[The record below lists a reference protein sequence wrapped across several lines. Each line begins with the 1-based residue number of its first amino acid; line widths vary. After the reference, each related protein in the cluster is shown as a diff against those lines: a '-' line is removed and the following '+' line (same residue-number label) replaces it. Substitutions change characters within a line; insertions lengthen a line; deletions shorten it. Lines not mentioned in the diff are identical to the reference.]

1 VLTYIVRRLLYAIP
15 VLAVSSFLIFVFVST
30 TTDPLEAI
38 KMNPRAS
45 RRSIALVEH
54 KKHLDRPV
62 IVRYGYWVRD
72 VFTRQFGTT
81 ILTERPILPDIKR
94 VLSNTIQLVIAAEL
108 LTLLLAIC
116 IGVYSAIRQYSV
128 FDYSMTTLSFLGLA
142 IPTFWLGLI
151 FQIIF
156 VNIYVKWN
164 VRIFYVAGLSS
175 INPGHGFHFFV
186 DRVQHL
192 VLPVLTLAIIG
203 IAGYSRF
210 MRASMLEVINA
221 DYVRTARAKGLLERR
236 VILKHAFRNALIPL
250 MTLAAIDFG
259 TFFGGA
265 VITETIY
272 ALDGMGL
279 YFINSLT
286 AGETYNI
293 MAWLLITA
301 TMVVFF
307 NLLADIILGFLD
319 PRIRLD

>member
-1 VLTYIVRRLLYAIP
+1 MLTYIVRRILYAIP

-45 RRSIALVEH
+45 QNSIRLVEH
-54 KKHLDRPV
+54 KHHLDRPV
-62 IVRYGYWVRD
+62 VVRYGYWVRD

-81 ILTERPILPDIKR
+81 ILTDRPIFPDIKR
-94 VLSNTIQLVIAAEL
+94 VLGNTIQLVIAAEF
-108 LTLLLAIC
+108 LTLLLAIA

-128 FDYSMTTLSFLGLA
+128 FDYSATTLSFLGLA

-156 VNIYVKWN
+156 TNVFLNWH
-164 VRIFYVAGLSS
+164 VRIFYVATLSS
-175 INPGHGFHFFV
+175 TDPGHGFHFFI

-210 MRASMLEVINA
+210 MRASMLEVVNA
-221 DYVRTARAKGLLERR
+221 DYVRTARAKGLIERR
-236 VILKHAFRNALIPL
+236 VILRHAFRNALIPL

-272 ALDGMGL
+272 SLDGMGL

-301 TMVVFF
+301 TMVVAF
-307 NLLADIILGFLD
+307 NLVADIVLGLLD

>member
-1 VLTYIVRRLLYAIP
+1 L
-15 VLAVSSFLIFVFVST
+15 
-30 TTDPLEAI
+30 
-38 KMNPRAS
+38 
-45 RRSIALVEH
+45 
-54 KKHLDRPV
+54 
-62 IVRYGYWVRD
+62 
-72 VFTRQFGTT
+72 
-81 ILTERPILPDIKR
+81 
-94 VLSNTIQLVIAAEL
+94 
-108 LTLLLAIC
+108 
-116 IGVYSAIRQYSV
+116 
-128 FDYSMTTLSFLGLA
+128 
-142 IPTFWLGLI
+142 
-151 FQIIF
+151 
-156 VNIYVKWN
+156 KWN
-164 VRIFYVAGLSS
+164 VRIFYTASLSS
-175 INPGHGFHFFV
+175 ISAGSGIHFFV

-221 DYVRTARAKGLLERR
+221 DYVRTARAKGLVERR

-265 VITETIY
+265 VVTETIFG
-272 ALDGMGL
+272 LDGMGL
-279 YFINSLT
+279 YFINSLN

-301 TMVVFF
+301 TMVVLF

>member
-1 VLTYIVRRLLYAIP
+1 VLTYIVRRILYAIP

-45 RRSIALVEH
+45 QQSIKLVEH
-54 KKHLDRPV
+54 KNHLDRPV
-62 IVRYGYWVRD
+62 VVRYGYWVRD

-81 ILTERPILPDIKR
+81 ILTDRPILPDIRR
-94 VLSNTIQLVIAAEL
+94 VLGNTIQLVIAAEL
-108 LTLLLAIC
+108 LTLLLAIA

-128 FDYSMTTLSFLGLA
+128 FDYSATTLSFLGLA

-156 VNIYVKWN
+156 TNVFLKWH
-164 VRIFYVAGLSS
+164 VRIFYVATLSS
-175 INPGHGFHFFV
+175 TDPGHGFHFFI

-210 MRASMLEVINA
+210 MRASMLEVVNA
-221 DYVRTARAKGLLERR
+221 DYVRTARAKGLIERR
-236 VILKHAFRNALIPL
+236 VILRHAFRNALIPL

-272 ALDGMGL
+272 SLDGMGL
-279 YFINSLT
+279 YFINSLN

-301 TMVVFF
+301 TMVVIF
-307 NLLADIILGFLD
+307 NLIADIILGLLD

>member
-30 TTDPLEAI
+30 TTDPLELI

-45 RRSIALVEH
+45 QRSIHLVEH
-54 KKHLDRPV
+54 RTHLDRPV
-62 IVRYGYWVRD
+62 VIRYGYWVRD
-72 VFTRQFGTT
+72 VFTNQFGTT
-81 ILTERPILPDIKR
+81 ILTQRPILPDIKR
-94 VLSNTIQLVIAAEL
+94 VLGNTIQLVIAAEL
-108 LTLLLAIC
+108 LTLLLAIG

-128 FDYSMTTLSFLGLA
+128 FDYAATTLSFLGLA

-156 VNIYVKWN
+156 VNVFVNWH
-164 VRIFYVAGLSS
+164 VRVFYVAGLSS
-175 INPGHGFHFFV
+175 INPGHGLHFYM

-221 DYVRTARAKGLLERR
+221 DYVRTARAKGLVERR
-236 VILKHAFRNALIPL
+236 VVLKHAFRNALIPL

-265 VITETIY
+265 VVTETIF

-293 MAWLLITA
+293 MAWLLIVA
-301 TMVVFF
+301 TMVVVF
-307 NLLADIILGFLD
+307 NLIADVILGFLD

>member
-1 VLTYIVRRLLYAIP
+1 MLTYIVRRILYAIP

-45 RRSIALVEH
+45 QQSIKLVEH
-54 KKHLDRPV
+54 KNHLDRPV
-62 IVRYGYWVRD
+62 VVRYGYWVRD

-81 ILTERPILPDIKR
+81 ILTDRPILPDIRR
-94 VLSNTIQLVIAAEL
+94 VLGNTIQLVIAAEL
-108 LTLLLAIC
+108 LTLLLAIA
-116 IGVYSAIRQYSV
+116 IGVYSAIRQYSI
-128 FDYSMTTLSFLGLA
+128 FDYSATTLSFLGLA

-156 VNIYVKWN
+156 TNVFLKWH
-164 VRIFYVAGLSS
+164 VRIFYVATLSS
-175 INPGHGFHFFV
+175 TDPGHGFHFFI

-210 MRASMLEVINA
+210 MRASMLEVVNA
-221 DYVRTARAKGLLERR
+221 DYVRTARAKGLIERR
-236 VILKHAFRNALIPL
+236 VILRHAFRNALIPL

-272 ALDGMGL
+272 SLDGMGL
-279 YFINSLT
+279 YFINSLN

-301 TMVVFF
+301 TMVVIF
-307 NLLADIILGFLD
+307 NLIADIILGLLD

>member
-1 VLTYIVRRLLYAIP
+1 
-15 VLAVSSFLIFVFVST
+15 
-30 TTDPLEAI
+30 
-38 KMNPRAS
+38 
-45 RRSIALVEH
+45 
-54 KKHLDRPV
+54 
-62 IVRYGYWVRD
+62 
-72 VFTRQFGTT
+72 VFTRQFGQT
-81 ILTERPILPDIKR
+81 ILTQRPILPEIRR
-94 VLSNTIQLVIAAEL
+94 VLGNTLQLVIAAEL

-116 IGVYSAIRQYSV
+116 IGVYSAIRQYSA
-128 FDYSMTTLSFLGLA
+128 FDYSSTALSFLGLA

-151 FQIIF
+151 FQIVF
-156 VNIYVKWN
+156 VNIYLKWN
-164 VRIFYVAGLSS
+164 IRIFYVAGLSS
-175 INPGHGFHFFV
+175 INPGHGFHFLL

-192 VLPVLTLAIIG
+192 VLPVLTLAIVG

-221 DYVRTARAKGLLERR
+221 DYVRTARAKGLVERR

-265 VITETIY
+265 VITETVY
-272 ALDGMGL
+272 NLDGMGL

-286 AGETYNI
+286 TGETYNV

-301 TMVVFF
+301 TMVVIF

>member
-1 VLTYIVRRLLYAIP
+1 VFTYILRRLLYAIP
-15 VLAVSSFLIFVFVST
+15 VLAVSSFLIFVFVSS
-30 TTDPLEAI
+30 TTDPLETL
-38 KMNPRAS
+38 KRNPRGDQHTLK
-45 RRSIALVEH
+45 LVEH
-54 KKHLDRPV
+54 KYHLDRPA
-62 IVRYGYWVRD
+62 IVQYGYWVRD

-81 ILTERPILPDIKR
+81 ILTQRPVLPEIRR
-94 VLSNTIQLVIAAEL
+94 VLGNTLQLVIAAEL

-116 IGVYSAIRQYSV
+116 IGVYSAIRQYSA
-128 FDYSMTTLSFLGLA
+128 FDYSSTALSFLGLA

-151 FQIIF
+151 FQIVF
-156 VNIYVKWN
+156 VNIYLKWN
-164 VRIFYVAGLSS
+164 IRIFYVAGLSS
-175 INPGHGFHFFV
+175 INPGHGFHFLL

-192 VLPVLTLAIIG
+192 VLPVMTLAIVG

-221 DYVRTARAKGLLERR
+221 DYVRTARAKGLVERR

-265 VITETIY
+265 VITETVY
-272 ALDGMGL
+272 NLDGMGL

-286 AGETYNI
+286 TGETYNV

-301 TMVVFF
+301 TMVVIF

>member
-1 VLTYIVRRLLYAIP
+1 MLTYIVRRILYAIP

-45 RRSIALVEH
+45 QNSIRLVEH
-54 KKHLDRPV
+54 KHHLDRPV
-62 IVRYGYWVRD
+62 VVRYGYWVRD

-81 ILTERPILPDIKR
+81 ILTDRPIFPDIKR
-94 VLSNTIQLVIAAEL
+94 VLGNTIQLVIAAEF
-108 LTLLLAIC
+108 LTLLLAIA

-128 FDYSMTTLSFLGLA
+128 FDYSATTLSFLGLA

-156 VNIYVKWN
+156 TNIFLDWH
-164 VRIFYVAGLSS
+164 VRIFYVATLSS
-175 INPGHGFHFFV
+175 TDPGHGFHFFI

-210 MRASMLEVINA
+210 MRASMLEVVNA
-221 DYVRTARAKGLLERR
+221 DYVRTARAKGLIERR
-236 VILKHAFRNALIPL
+236 VILRHAFRNALIPL

-272 ALDGMGL
+272 SLDGMGL

-301 TMVVFF
+301 TMVVAF
-307 NLLADIILGFLD
+307 NLVADIVLGLLD